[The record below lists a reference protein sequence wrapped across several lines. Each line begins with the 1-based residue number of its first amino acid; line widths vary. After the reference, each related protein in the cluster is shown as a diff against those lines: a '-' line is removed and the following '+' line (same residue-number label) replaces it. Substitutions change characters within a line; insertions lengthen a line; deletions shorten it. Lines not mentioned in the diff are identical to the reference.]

1 MSQAEDTARG
11 IAPAAISATAN
22 GAAPANGSA
31 PIVGLQP
38 PRLDELS
45 PQTLYAKCMA
55 LARNLWWSWHPE
67 VTNLFRD
74 LDPVRW
80 RQLDHNPIALLA
92 EFTPERLDARAAE
105 LVLYSRINQAYRR
118 MKEYLAAENTWSTV
132 HAGVLGSKPVVYFSA
147 EFGIHESVP
156 IYSGG
161 LGVLAGDHVKSAS
174 GLGIPLIAVGL
185 FYNQGYFRQQLDIDG
200 YQHEEYL
207 PTRVDL
213 LPIEPA
219 LDTDGKPIMVQVD
232 TRTGPLFAKIWKLAV
247 GRCSLYLLDSDVEE
261 NAPEDRPLTSRLYG
275 GDTRTRIRQEIIL
288 GIGGVKAIRA
298 LGIVPGVYHLN
309 EGHSAFATL
318 EAVRGRMERDG
329 YPYDDAIRRVAR
341 QTVFTTHTP
350 VPAGHDRFDGGLME
364 EHLGPMRDSL
374 GISHDQLMGL
384 GRVEPHN
391 HEETF
396 CMTVLGLKLSR
407 RANAVSALH
416 GHVSRRMWANLWP
429 WKVEE
434 EVPIGHITNGVH
446 VPSWLSWQM
455 LLLYDRIFPSN
466 WFRQMGGPEVWQKIH
481 ECDPGEL
488 WETHYAL
495 KNMLLQ
501 FVRRRLARQC
511 RRRGECDEAVEQA
524 RSVLD
529 HNVLTIG
536 FARRFATYKRADLL
550 LSDLDRL
557 HSLIS
562 DPDRPI
568 QIIYSGKAHP
578 ADEPCKGLIRKI
590 ANLRHD
596 SRFAGRLVF
605 LEDYDINVARH
616 LVQGVDVWLNNPR
629 RPLEASGT
637 SGQKVVLNGGLN
649 CSILDGWWAEAF
661 DGRNGFAIARGE
673 THFNDEITDRR
684 DGDALIATLTKEVIP
699 MFYDRDSDCLPR
711 EWIKM
716 MMNSISSLAW
726 RFSAHRMVM
735 DYARVNYVPAAGG
748 VSCDMASR

>member
-529 HNVLTIG
+529 PNVLTIG

-578 ADEPCKGLIRKI
+578 ADEPGKGLIRKI

-684 DGDALIATLTKEVIP
+684 DGDALIETLTKEVIP
-699 MFYDRDSDCLPR
+699 MFYDRDSDGLPR